1 MKRWRMLSVIRV
13 NRSPQAVLLSTRNS
27 KDLIRSGVPLPLLGF
42 REPMRLLCFWCC
54 LRARL
59 ISDATE
65 RGCFRCQVS
74 LSNST
79 WTLFLTLTSTQSQ
92 KQITRSHVH
101 CARATWCDD
110 RIVTDS
116 GWLFLNTPPVFLYKL
131 FIIYTPVFLSICHTT
146 VFLYRLVFFFS
157 LSLLTLSLHA
167 KVFLCAPES
176 FSVILLLCSREHY
189 GLPVNTEPPQGKK
202 TPDCGG
208 LLMHS
213 CILSWGN
220 SYVKP
225 DRPEAGY
232 TTATTDACNP

>member
-92 KQITRSHVH
+92 KQITRGHVH
-101 CARATWCDD
+101 CARHVMWRQNRHWQRLA
-110 RIVTDS
+110 
-116 GWLFLNTPPVFLYKL
+116 LPQ
-131 FIIYTPVFLSICHTT
+131 HTT
-146 VFLYRLVFFFS
+146 SLPLQTLYHLHTSFPLHRYLLHNIDFLYRLVFF
-157 LSLLTLSLHA
+157 LSLYSHFLYTLKYSFAHQSLY
-167 KVFLCAPES
+167 L
-176 FSVILLLCSREHY
+176 
-189 GLPVNTEPPQGKK
+189 
-202 TPDCGG
+202 
-208 LLMHS
+208 
-213 CILSWGN
+213 
-220 SYVKP
+220 
-225 DRPEAGY
+225 
-232 TTATTDACNP
+232 